1 MKIDLNFDE
10 SVSFKSCGKYE
21 IPILPPP
28 FFPDIYFDVTST
40 RFLYN
45 SSRIILEK
53 YCTCDPKFL
62 PPYSTRQLL
71 QRAGRV
77 AWRGGWTVCVDGLRY
92 RRSFKSLLSP
102 DRRAIETSD
111 DTREEAGLTHGGRA
125 YKSDLNKLYERARSF
140 TRSILRTKRGERL
153 KQRGSAK
160 ESFASSAEACFT
172 IEIGFESSAG

>member
-1 MKIDLNFDE
+1 M
-10 SVSFKSCGKYE
+10 
-21 IPILPPP
+21 
-28 FFPDIYFDVTST
+28 
-40 RFLYN
+40 
-45 SSRIILEK
+45 
-53 YCTCDPKFL
+53 
-62 PPYSTRQLL
+62 
-71 QRAGRV
+71 
-77 AWRGGWTVCVDGLRY
+77 CVDGLRY

-102 DRRAIETSD
+102 DRRAIDD